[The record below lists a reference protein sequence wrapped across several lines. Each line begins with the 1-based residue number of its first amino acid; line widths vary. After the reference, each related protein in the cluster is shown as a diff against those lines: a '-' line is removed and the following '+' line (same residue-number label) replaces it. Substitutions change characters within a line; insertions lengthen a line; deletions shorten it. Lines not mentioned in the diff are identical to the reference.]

1 MKSETKRWFHID
13 VLNGIRNRDKHYN
26 KSKQSVKEIDKGN
39 FKYAKLSLKKLL
51 IGRKTVTLRK
61 EFQKI
66 RTILKE
72 NLKIPKYAF

>member
-13 VLNGIRNRDKHYN
+13 VLNGIRNRDKNYN
-26 KSKQSVKEIDKGN
+26 KSKQSVKEIDKDN